1 MLESFF
7 ILQLLVMCS
16 YFAIKVT
23 SEDIHLEQNRPI
35 RIGGRGVLNIK
46 DAQLMPE
53 ADDWG
58 NETTVEIQDNET
70 LQSWK
75 KSRSKLQL

>member
-1 MLESFF
+1 
-7 ILQLLVMCS
+7 
-16 YFAIKVT
+16 
-23 SEDIHLEQNRPI
+23 
-35 RIGGRGVLNIK
+35 
-46 DAQLMPE
+46 MPE